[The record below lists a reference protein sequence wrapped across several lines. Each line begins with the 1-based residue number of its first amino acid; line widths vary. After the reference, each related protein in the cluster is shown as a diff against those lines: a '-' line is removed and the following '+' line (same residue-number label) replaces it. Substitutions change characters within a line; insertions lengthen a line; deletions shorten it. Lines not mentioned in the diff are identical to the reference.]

1 MLTIGEFSAS
11 TRLTVKALRMYHD
24 EGLIVPERT
33 DPTTGYR
40 YYGEAAWQ
48 RAQSVKMLRDLG
60 FSHHELKTILQ
71 ECRDDADLGIF
82 LKKRLEA
89 VDDELMRMR
98 AIRDRIAVHL
108 QTEKEMNMKAT
119 SEIKD
124 TVIPRIIVCTLR
136 YKGLYGDMGKYFGP
150 LFKKAG
156 RYASGPAMAF
166 YHDPEYR
173 EDDADIEP
181 ALPVKKEVTLDGIVC
196 RIVPET
202 RVLSV
207 LHCGSYE
214 TLGDSY
220 KKLYEAIAS
229 AGLRAFTPSS
239 EIYLKG
245 PGMIFKRDPKNF
257 VTEIRIPVEAAS
269 GAR

>member
-33 DPTTGYR
+33 DPATGYR
-40 YYGEAAWQ
+40 YYGETAWQ
-48 RAQSVKMLRDLG
+48 KAQSVKLLRDLG
-60 FSHHELKTILQ
+60 FSHRELKTILE
-71 ECRDDADLGIF
+71 ECRDDADLGIY

-89 VDDELMRMR
+89 VDGELARMR
-98 AIRDRIAVHL
+98 AVRDRIAVHL
-108 QTEKEMNMKAT
+108 QTEKEPHMTGAAG
-119 SEIKD
+119 IKD
-124 TVIPRIIVCTLR
+124 TVMPEAIVCSIR
-136 YKGLYGDMGKYFGP
+136 YKGRYDDMGKYFAL

-173 EDDADIEP
+173 EDDADIEA
-181 ALPVKKEVTLDGIVC
+181 ALPVRKEVALEGVVC
-196 RIVPET
+196 RIVPRT
-202 RVLSV
+202 RTLSV
-207 LHCGSYE
+207 VHLGSYE

-220 KKLYEAIAS
+220 KKLFEAIAS
-229 AGLRAFTPSS
+229 SGLRALTPSS

-245 PGMIFKRDPKNF
+245 PGMIFRRDPKNF
-257 VTEIRIPVEAAS
+257 VTEIRIPVDALPAS
-269 GAR
+269 P